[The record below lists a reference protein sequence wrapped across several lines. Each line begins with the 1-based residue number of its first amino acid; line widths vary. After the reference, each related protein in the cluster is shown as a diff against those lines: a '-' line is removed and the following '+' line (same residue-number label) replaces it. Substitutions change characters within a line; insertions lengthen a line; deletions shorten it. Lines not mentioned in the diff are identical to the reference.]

1 MRKLWYMGLEPYK
14 ARYTLQL
21 QEWNRA
27 VFDSRGYDYEIVPGE
42 TLGNDQAIVTG
53 QVLDAH
59 GRTYF
64 GMSQMMNLVKS
75 MKAGEVTSEDVVL
88 FEDMFQP
95 GIESLPYIMQQCD
108 PSMRPKI
115 AVRCLAQT
123 IDPDDFV
130 HVWGMQK
137 WMGLY
142 EKMVDSFADIIL
154 ASNEEM
160 VMHMKVAGWENKN
173 IYNISGLA
181 FGKEEVRG
189 RVPGELKPFNQRAY
203 RVGFAARWDQEKQP
217 DFYLDLIELYHD
229 RKNEYPQDT
238 FTSIDYAY
246 PDVEFAIYSGAK
258 LRSNNDS
265 YMKRTRDLEQRGLL
279 TIYEDLEKNE
289 YYELLNDTR
298 VLFNCAL
305 QDWVSNTVSE
315 ADTLG
320 ANVLYPAYRS
330 FPETFAN
337 DYTRLYVPWSLE
349 NALDKLIPL
358 IRWENPNM
366 GKISDWTDGTIGR
379 ICEIL
384 EGKGECWLRNSTDYR
399 KHTHE
404 SKYELD
410 AHGRTYFAPS
420 QYQMLKWGNING
432 EVTSEEDVVL
442 VEDITDS
449 VDTLGKPKHGQD
461 K

>member
-27 VFDSRGYDYEIVPGE
+27 VFEKRGIEYEIVPGE
-42 TLGNDQAIVTG
+42 TLSNDQAIVTG

-142 EKMVDSFADIIL
+142 EKMVDSFADIVL

-160 VMHMKVAGWENKN
+160 AMHMKVAGWENSN
-173 IYNISGLA
+173 IYNISVWHLA
-181 FGKEEVRG
+181 KKKYAV
-189 RVPGELKPFNQRAY
+189 VY
-203 RVGFAARWDQEKQP
+203 QE
-217 DFYLDLIELYHD
+217 
-229 RKNEYPQDT
+229 N
-238 FTSIDYAY
+238 
-246 PDVEFAIYSGAK
+246 
-258 LRSNNDS
+258 
-265 YMKRTRDLEQRGLL
+265 
-279 TIYEDLEKNE
+279 
-289 YYELLNDTR
+289 
-298 VLFNCAL
+298 
-305 QDWVSNTVSE
+305 
-315 ADTLG
+315 
-320 ANVLYPAYRS
+320 
-330 FPETFAN
+330 
-337 DYTRLYVPWSLE
+337 
-349 NALDKLIPL
+349 
-358 IRWENPNM
+358 
-366 GKISDWTDGTIGR
+366 
-379 ICEIL
+379 
-384 EGKGECWLRNSTDYR
+384 
-399 KHTHE
+399 
-404 SKYELD
+404 
-410 AHGRTYFAPS
+410 
-420 QYQMLKWGNING
+420 
-432 EVTSEEDVVL
+432 
-442 VEDITDS
+442 
-449 VDTLGKPKHGQD
+449 
-461 K
+461 